1 MATYNADAIE
11 VLSGLDPVRKR
22 PGMYTDTTRP
32 NHLAQEVIDNS
43 VDEALAGHAKSV
55 QVILHQDNSLEVID
69 DGRGMPVDIHPEEGV
84 PGVELILTKLHA
96 GGKFSNKN
104 YQFSGGLHGVGISVV
119 NALST
124 RVEVR
129 VKRDANEYRMTFAD
143 GFKDSDL
150 EVIGTVGKRNT
161 GTSVHF
167 WPDPK
172 YFDSAK
178 FSVSR
183 LKHVLKAKAVL
194 CPGLSVVF
202 EDKNTGERVE
212 WHFEDGLR
220 SYLTDAVAELPR
232 LPDEP
237 FCGNLEG
244 SKEAVSWALLWLP
257 EGGESVQESYVNL
270 IPTAQGGTHVNG
282 LRQGLLD
289 AMREFCEFRNLLPRG
304 VKLAPEDVWER
315 IAFVLSMKMQEPQFS
330 GQTKERL
337 SSREAAAFVSGVV
350 KDAFSL
356 WLNEHAEIGLQL
368 AELAISNAGRRL
380 KAGKKVERKKIT
392 QGPALPGKLA
402 DCAGQEPMRA
412 ELFLVEGDSAGGS
425 AKQARDKEFQ
435 AIMPLRGKILNTWE
449 VDGGEVLASQE
460 VHDIAV
466 AIGVDPGASDLAQ
479 LRYGKICI
487 LADADSDG
495 LHIATLLC
503 ALFVR
508 HFRPLVEAGHVY
520 VAMPPLYR
528 IDLGKAL
535 SFISEHAVEGMRG
548 GNLSGL
554 AWCGGALWT
563 VSDRDDDRLYRLQ
576 PSAEGSDQPW
586 QAEAESFIA
595 PTPPDSGLPWGMSTR
610 VWLSGLV
617 RGGNLDFEG
626 IACDA
631 AGNRYLVS
639 EAHAAVLQLPVSGT
653 PNWLRL
659 PPGLLPQAR
668 ASGML
673 MNFNALFEGIAV
685 DPEGKRLW
693 LAAERERR
701 GLLVAHRDN
710 SAWRCEGSCVL
721 LAEGGKIEP
730 PPELGSARKLP
741 KDFSDLAFYRGKLF
755 TLERLAHQICRRD
768 LAQAKV
774 ERCWSFASAVLAPER
789 RYELP
794 YGVAEAL
801 SLDDKGAWL
810 GIDNGDHARAD
821 GDVRPFVLRFA
832 APAGGWL
839 GDK

>member
-178 FSVSR
+178 FSVR
-183 LKHVLKAKAVL
+183 
-194 CPGLSVVF
+194 
-202 EDKNTGERVE
+202 
-212 WHFEDGLR
+212 
-220 SYLTDAVAELPR
+220 
-232 LPDEP
+232 
-237 FCGNLEG
+237 
-244 SKEAVSWALLWLP
+244 SWALLWLP

-528 IDLGKAL
+528 IDLGKEIYYAL
-535 SFISEHAVEGMRG
+535 
-548 GNLSGL
+548 
-554 AWCGGALWT
+554 
-563 VSDRDDDRLYRLQ
+563 D
-576 PSAEGSDQPW
+576 
-586 QAEAESFIA
+586 EAER
-595 PTPPDSGLPWGMSTR
+595 D
-610 VWLSGLV
+610 
-617 RGGNLDFEG
+617 G
-626 IACDA
+626 I
-631 AGNRYLVS
+631 
-639 EAHAAVLQLPVSGT
+639 
-653 PNWLRL
+653 
-659 PPGLLPQAR
+659 
-668 ASGML
+668 
-673 MNFNALFEGIAV
+673 
-685 DPEGKRLW
+685 
-693 LAAERERR
+693 
-701 GLLVAHRDN
+701 
-710 SAWRCEGSCVL
+710 
-721 LAEGGKIEP
+721 
-730 PPELGSARKLP
+730 
-741 KDFSDLAFYRGKLF
+741 
-755 TLERLAHQICRRD
+755 LERLAAEKKRGKPQVTRFKGLGEMNPLQLRETTMDPNTRRLVQLTLED
-768 LAQAKV
+768 ATGTLEIMDMLLAKKRAGDRKSWL
-774 ERCWSFASAVLAPER
+774 ESKGNLAEVL
-789 RYELP
+789 
-794 YGVAEAL
+794 V
-801 SLDDKGAWL
+801 
-810 GIDNGDHARAD
+810 
-821 GDVRPFVLRFA
+821 
-832 APAGGWL
+832 
-839 GDK
+839 